1 MNIMYKILI
10 MSILVTSFGMA
21 RTSGKFR
28 SADDF
33 LERTGPSYKSL
44 VIKDDRS
51 NNDEGSVKWKRRH
64 KRRKKAPNRRPR
76 RGK

>member
-1 MNIMYKILI
+1 
-10 MSILVTSFGMA
+10 MSLGMA
-21 RTSGKFR
+21 RTSGKF
-28 SADDF
+28 SSVDSF
-33 LERTGPSYKSL
+33 LERVGPSNKSL

-51 NNDEGSVKWKRRH
+51 NNDDGSVKWKRRH

>member
-21 RTSGKFR
+21 RTSGKFS

-33 LERTGPSYKSL
+33 LERTGPSHKSL

-51 NNDEGSVKWKRRH
+51 NNDDGSVKWKRRH

>member
-10 MSILVTSFGMA
+10 MSILVMSLGMA
-21 RTSGKFR
+21 RTSGKF
-28 SADDF
+28 SSVDGF
-33 LERTGPSYKSL
+33 FERTGPSHKSL

-51 NNDEGSVKWKRRH
+51 NNDDGSVKWKRRH